1 MKTALLALVLFILNA
16 PAQSEDVL
24 YMGKYYR
31 NVVLQLCAPQKKVIL
46 SSDDGIVAVSWITL
60 SSDFRAAYKGKYE
73 ALLRADAEKEEALR
87 AAKDPI
93 LQAKVKARVKSIKE
107 VETNS
112 VEFVGKLFWLSGEVD
127 VSSNYGSRYDGA
139 QNTHYAFRLRDD
151 GGWCYLYR
159 HRIYGDELRKSILA
173 GGGNAKMLCLVEIL
187 PYRTYSN
194 DSTIYAE
201 VLAAIPAMPDPPPAK
216 PNFGQRPIAPKVFER
231 GQARAQS
238 ELGYGQGEGVPK
250 DSVKAVEWFRKAAEQ
265 GYDLAQYNLGVMY
278 ANGEGVPYDPV
289 KAVEWYRKAAKQ
301 GEAKAQTKLGLMY
314 ADGKGVPKDAVEAM
328 AWFNIAAAAGNEDA
342 IKYLGIMEHQAGREK
357 SLTAQRRSKE
367 ILEEIE
373 AAKAARASSKG
384 N

>member
-31 NVVLQLCAPQKKVIL
+31 NVTLQLCAPMKKVIL
-46 SSDDGIVAVSWITL
+46 SSDDGLITMSWSSL
-60 SSDFRAAYKGKYE
+60 SSTFRE
-73 ALLRADAEKEEALR
+73 ANKEEYADLLRTDAEKEEALR
-87 AAKDPI
+87 AAKYPI
-93 LQAKVKARVKSIKE
+93 LQAKVKARVKSTKE
-107 VETNS
+107 VETNLLA
-112 VEFVGKLFWLSGEVD
+112 FGGKLFWLSGEVD
-127 VSSNYGSRYDGA
+127 VSSSYGSRYDGA
-139 QNTHYAFRLRDD
+139 QNTHYAFRLSDD
-151 GGWCYLYR
+151 GGLAYLYR
-159 HRIYGDELRKSILA
+159 HRIYGDELRKNVLAA
-173 GGGNAKMLCLVEIL
+173 GGKAKLLCLVKIL

-216 PNFGQRPIAPKVFER
+216 PNFGQQ
-231 GQARAQS
+231 QAV
-238 ELGYGQGEGVPK
+238 EGVP
-250 DSVKAVEWFRKAAEQ
+250 
-265 GYDLAQYNLGVMY
+265 N
-278 ANGEGVPYDPV
+278 DPV

-314 ADGKGVPKDAVEAM
+314 ADGKGVTKDAVEAM

-342 IKYLGIMEHQAGREK
+342 IKYLGIMEHEAGREK